1 MSLSLP
7 AAADLAETAAAFA
20 HWRNT
25 TPRGAR
31 IPEEL
36 WSRAVELAASY
47 GVSRVA
53 ATLRLDY
60 VGLKRRLTTA
70 PTLPPP
76 VPPAFVEMTLG
87 LPSSGPGCV
96 LALSDAR
103 GRTLR
108 IEWPRAAAGEVATVA
123 RSLWEAA

>member
-1 MSLSLP
+1 MSLSRS

-20 HWRNT
+20 HWRNS
-25 TPRGAR
+25 TPLGAR

-36 WSRAVELAASY
+36 WSRAVELAARH

-60 VGLKRRLTTA
+60 VRLKRRLTAA

-76 VPPAFVEMTLG
+76 GPAAFVEMTLG
-87 LPSSGPGCV
+87 FPSSGPGCV
-96 LALSDAR
+96 RALSDAR

-108 IEWPRAAAGEVATVA
+108 IEWPRAAAGEVAAVA
-123 RSLWEAA
+123 RRRWEAA